1 MRGVNGGNQDEKPC
15 VFFSF
20 SFFFFFFFSFSCQL
34 NVEYDMAPIQ
44 HSFR

>member
-15 VFFSF
+15 VCF

-44 HSFR
+44 HSLR